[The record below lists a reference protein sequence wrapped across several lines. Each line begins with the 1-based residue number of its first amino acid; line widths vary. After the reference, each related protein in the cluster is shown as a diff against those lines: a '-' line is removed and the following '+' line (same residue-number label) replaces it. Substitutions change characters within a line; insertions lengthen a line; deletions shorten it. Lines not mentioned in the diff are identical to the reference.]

1 MQRMQKKYR
10 ILNLFPIILLNLI
23 NCHSKWIRY
32 SMLVFAKN
40 IFIPQYGWE
49 RNFKLLSNMYYIYIY
64 IYIYK
69 IINKKWLEYQFS
81 TACQGKSIWKLFNR
95 LPHSLIRVKK
105 YIFSKIEKRKI
116 HHDWVL
122 KVKYFPELRCFASCS
137 PHSKQSF
144 VLEEIDRLYDDG

>member
-1 MQRMQKKYR
+1 MY
-10 ILNLFPIILLNLI
+10 LI
-23 NCHSKWIRY
+23 H
-32 SMLVFAKN
+32 V
-40 IFIPQYGWE
+40 
-49 RNFKLLSNMYYIYIY
+49 
-64 IYIYK
+64 YK
-69 IINKKWLEYQFS
+69 IITVVRISFLYFLSRLKYLTIS
-81 TACQGKSIWKLFNR
+81 PT